1 MTDEGKLEYPNKAY
15 FPNPMGLLCGV
26 GGGGEI
32 FKAETVVDGKSYF
45 GQSQTALENAAT
57 LVAVD

>member
-26 GGGGEI
+26 GGGEYL
-32 FKAETVVDGKSYF
+32 KLK
-45 GQSQTALENAAT
+45 QW
-57 LVAVD
+57 